1 MPPRLRFALLAL
13 LAAAPAAAQETPRWR
28 MTAALDPARGTLA
41 VATCSDEA
49 QAQVR
54 FVAGERD
61 AARFLLAAQRGADD
75 GDDGAVLAPRD
86 GALHAIGWRA
96 GECLRT
102 RIDLRAAARRR
113 GAPADGTF
121 VLDPRRWLWRP
132 AARAADS
139 TLDFELPPGWA
150 VSVPWSPRDA
160 SRRRY
165 RLGPDPAD
173 GPALTAFG
181 RFEERWLERPGG
193 RLRVALLPPWSAREL
208 ARIEPVVDALLLGYG
223 RLPRPDAQLLVLP
236 LPGERRAAPWGQT
249 TRGAAAA
256 VQLFAGADAAPT
268 ALLEDWTATHEL
280 VHLMHP
286 HLGPRGRWLSE
297 GLASYW
303 QNVLRARA
311 GVLTAEQAWERLEAG
326 LQRGRDERLCD
337 GLTLVQA
344 SRRAGQ
350 LRCYM
355 RIYWSG
361 AAFWLEA
368 DLALRARGASL
379 DALLRRYAEC
389 CLQRHD
395 ELAPEDFM
403 GQLDRLA
410 GSNEFGARYAR
421 FAALPGFADTRTA
434 QVPAALRA
442 AIMQA
447 GATPLPRRP

>member
-1 MPPRLRFALLAL
+1 MSPALPFALLAL
-13 LAAAPAAAQETPRWR
+13 LAAAPSAAQDAARWR
-28 MTAALDPARGTLA
+28 IAATLDPARGTLS
-41 VATCSDEA
+41 VQSCSDTP

-54 FVAGERD
+54 FFLGQPG
-61 AARFLLAAQRGADD
+61 AARFLLAAERGD
-75 GDDGAVLAPRD
+75 GVALAPRD
-86 GALHAIGWRA
+86 GELHAADWRA

-102 RIDLRAAARRR
+102 RIDLRAAAREGGR
-113 GAPADGTF
+113 GRGYRADGTF

-132 AARAADS
+132 AGRTPDS
-139 TLDFELPPGWA
+139 TLDFALPPGWN
-150 VSVPWSPRDA
+150 VSVPWPPRDA

-181 RFEERWLERPGG
+181 RFEELWLERPGG
-193 RLRVALLPPWSAREL
+193 RLRIALLPPWNARERP
-208 ARIEPVVDALLLGYG
+208 RIEPVVDALLLGYG
-223 RLPRPDAQLLVLP
+223 RLPRPDAQLLALP
-236 LPGERRAAPWGQT
+236 LPGVREAAPWGQT

-256 VQLFAGADAAPT
+256 VQLFAGADAPQA

-311 GVLTAEQAWERLEAG
+311 GVLTPEQAWERLQAG
-326 LQRGRDERLCD
+326 LQRGRDERRCD

-344 SRRAGQ
+344 SRRAGE

-355 RIYWSG
+355 RVYWSG
-361 AAFWLEA
+361 AAYWLEA
-368 DLALRARGASL
+368 DLALRARGDSL
-379 DALLRRYAEC
+379 DALLRRYADC

-395 ELAPEDFM
+395 DLAPEDFVA
-403 GQLDRLA
+403 QLDRLA
-410 GSNEFGARYAR
+410 EGDVFGARHAR
-421 FAALPGFADTRTA
+421 FAALPGFPDTHTA

-442 AIMQA
+442 AIMRPA
-447 GATPLPRRP
+447 ATPAARPP